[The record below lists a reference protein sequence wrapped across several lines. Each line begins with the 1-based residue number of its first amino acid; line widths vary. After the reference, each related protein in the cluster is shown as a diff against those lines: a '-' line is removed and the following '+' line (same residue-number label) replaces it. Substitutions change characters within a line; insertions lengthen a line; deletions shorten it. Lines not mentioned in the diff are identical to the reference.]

1 MNLSEALDAALP
13 EMPKTRLSR
22 SRPPL
27 LDPDLIVRE
36 DVLDGGEA
44 SFGVLQRDKGQ
55 FFRLTPAQWKLAT
68 LFDGVRSYEEIAAR
82 FTEQTGLAYG
92 TEEVRGFAENMEEVE
107 FWYKTAQEK
116 NLALSQKLT
125 NQRSRA
131 ADRKSKIN
139 LAHITFSAWDPDRY
153 LGWLNDAIGRYVYS
167 PWCVLAVVLL
177 FAFEAWVFISKWSMI
192 GPDIPLYYNFTHKGF
207 QDIVEFY
214 VLFLILGFIHESAH
228 GLTCKHFGGQVHSM
242 GLLFMYLM
250 PAFYCDVT
258 EVWVS
263 ASRIQRLATTIAG
276 IWIEMVVCGVGMI
289 VWLNTLNGQW
299 IHDFAYQ
306 VILITGL
313 AVIVVN
319 LNPLIKLDG
328 YYFLTEAIRIPDLKE
343 DSTAFLTGWFQSRI
357 LRIQADMPVVPR
369 RRVLVYIFY
378 ALASGAY
385 SYMLLYFVIRFCY
398 NMSYKLLAEAAII
411 PAGWLAFV
419 MFRSRLRSLGG
430 VLRRIWIEHFG
441 AGRGFR
447 PIHVLV
453 ALGLAALIFLPIW
466 RDRENA
472 WYVIEPPH
480 SDTLHAVVPGQ
491 VNAVLVGEG
500 DQVRAGQPLIRMS
513 SPVAASMRSSA
524 AAYTGDARYQA
535 VSAELR
541 GDSIGA
547 ARAQQDASVRFS
559 GLAHEAQLSQV
570 ITAPV
575 DGTVLTQNPTA
586 LLGREV
592 ASGQPLLDLA
602 DEGPRVVRVYIPV
615 SALNR
620 IHSGAEVALALPDR
634 FSIIRL
640 PLVPLGGEA
649 VGLPQGLIAS
659 QEYKGVKLP
668 VFYSARMTLPASAFH
683 PMLGVSGQA
692 KIFGERRSFAA
703 RALTIVLNLV
713 KEHIW

>member
-36 DVLDGGEA
+36 DVLDGGEV

-68 LFDGVRSYEEIAAR
+68 LFDGVRSYEEIAAK
-82 FTEQTGLAYG
+82 FAEQTGLAYG
-92 TEEVRGFAENMEEVE
+92 TEDVRGFAENMEEVE

-131 ADRKSKIN
+131 AARKSKIS
-139 LAHITFSAWDPDRY
+139 LAYITFSAWDPDRY

-177 FAFEAWVFISKWSMI
+177 FAFEAWVFISKWSVI

-214 VLFLILGFIHESAH
+214 VLFLVLGFIHESAH

-343 DSTAFLTGWFQSRI
+343 DSTAFLTGWFQSRV

-369 RRVLVYIFY
+369 RRVLVYILY

-398 NMSYKLLAEAAII
+398 NMSSKLLAEAAII
-411 PAGWLAFV
+411 PTGWLAFV
-419 MFRSRLRSLGG
+419 MFRSRLRSLRG
-430 VLRRIWIEHFG
+430 VLRRIWIEHFD

-447 PIHVLV
+447 PIHGFV
-453 ALGLAALIFLPIW
+453 ALGLAALVFLPIW

-480 SDTLHAVVPGQ
+480 SDTLHAAVPGQ

-500 DQVRAGQPLIRMS
+500 DQVRAGQPLIRMI

-547 ARAQQDASVRFS
+547 AAAQQDASVRFS
-559 GLAHEAQLSQV
+559 ALAHDAQSSLV

-586 LLGREV
+586 LLDREV

-602 DEGPRVVRVYIPV
+602 DEGPHVVRVYIPV

-620 IHSGAEVALALPDR
+620 IHPGAEVALALPDR
-634 FSIIRL
+634 FSIIRMPL
-640 PLVPLGGEA
+640 PPLGGEA
-649 VGLPQGLIAS
+649 VALPQGLVAN
-659 QEYKGVKLP
+659 QDYKGIKLP
-668 VFYSARMTLPASAFH
+668 VFYSARITLPASAFH

-692 KIFGERRSFAA
+692 KIFGERRSLAA